1 MVRRLVQDDLFSGW
15 GIRTLGRREKAYNP
29 IGYHLGTVW
38 PHDNSI
44 IAAGFVKHGYLE
56 EACKLFSS
64 LVDASTYFPN
74 SRLPE
79 AFAGFSREAFG
90 VPVHCPVAC
99 HPQAWAAGAIPYML
113 QSLLGFV
120 PDGCSRRLTVRPVLP
135 RFVDWLEFRG
145 LRVADARVDLVFT
158 RQSDG
163 RLWVN
168 VENQEGELDVQVET

>member
-1 MVRRLVQDDLFSGW
+1 
-15 GIRTLGRREKAYNP
+15 
-29 IGYHLGTVW
+29 
-38 PHDNSI
+38 
-44 IAAGFVKHGYLE
+44 
-56 EACKLFSS
+56 
-64 LVDASTYFPN
+64 
-74 SRLPE
+74 
-79 AFAGFSREAFG
+79 
-90 VPVHCPVAC
+90 
-99 HPQAWAAGAIPYML
+99 ML
-113 QSLLGFV
+113 HSLLGFV